1 MQKTKKQ
8 LQEEYTKE
16 LNEWITR
23 CEKYSTEKDNLTESL
38 ADVKKIVSKQNDE
51 LLKLREE
58 KKQMQKQ
65 MNEWCSTQV
74 ARLEAVKMLWS
85 IMDSGGSHRQKR
97 LFYHQAVIVLESEIN
112 ELKRGVIVNSDDLP
126 F

>member
-8 LQEEYTKE
+8 MQEEYTKE

-23 CEKYSTEKDNLTESL
+23 CEKYSTEKDSLTESL
-38 ADVKKIVSKQNDE
+38 SDVKKIVCKKNDE
-51 LLKLREE
+51 LFKLKKE

-65 MNEWCSTQV
+65 MNEWVSKQV

-97 LFYHQAVIVLESEIN
+97 LFMNQATIILQSEIN
-112 ELKRGVIVNSDDLP
+112 ELKRGVIVNSDELP